1 MPPKLKKKPSSTVNL
16 KRTSNKK
23 QNQAATNSTSKKE
36 YNCDDAKKRN
46 EKISLE
52 SSRSASSELQGN
64 LLRVYTMKLLA
75 SKRYFALTFENN
87 FAVAD
92 CDDEGNLL
100 RSYCVIQVVNFFD
113 SEKNTSELAICSC
126 KSATQQKLRLK
137 ENKTEIFNETLANFT
152 QREEGL
158 YCIHSKGF
166 KEIRKS
172 INCSNYEQE
181 KDLSDS
187 EDNEADEV
195 IVDQLQMKAPILTRF
210 ISHFRVIPTDTRAVL
225 LEFIET
231 IAAPL
236 TTVQLPE
243 PAAIHLDDNYQ
254 DSKLDVFLSL
264 NQVYGLP
271 KFKSDSLF
279 HRENGKDTEDSCR
292 KKTKGHPSL
301 SPGIFT
307 VYCPHQICYGFSV
320 MRDHESPRVPFNIFC
335 TRFSC
340 PPKTIVY
347 DNACKLHQFC
357 LNRDPHFFKNTVFVV
372 DRFHWKGHIGCS
384 KGYNLNEYNAA
395 LEVNCLNSQVN
406 EQENAGRKRL
416 SGMLA
421 YMTLDNFI
429 FHVSLFYGVKN
440 MSRLDLV

>member
-1 MPPKLKKKPSSTVNL
+1 MPPKLKKKPSSTINL

-87 FAVAD
+87 FTVAD

-126 KSATQQKLRLK
+126 KSATQQKLWLK
-137 ENKTEIFNETLANFT
+137 ETKTEIFNETLANFT
-152 QREEGL
+152 QSKDGL
-158 YCIHSKGF
+158 YCIHSKGL

-195 IVDQLQMKAPILTRF
+195 IVDQLRAEPLLVAVFLDGECAIISKVTRQLTLKMFLNVLVVILTNT
-210 ISHFRVIPTDTRAVL
+210 SVSTSQDTFTGLWIIR
-225 LEFIET
+225 
-231 IAAPL
+231 
-236 TTVQLPE
+236 
-243 PAAIHLDDNYQ
+243 YQ
-254 DSKLDVFLSL
+254 
-264 NQVYGLP
+264 Y
-271 KFKSDSLF
+271 
-279 HRENGKDTEDSCR
+279 
-292 KKTKGHPSL
+292 KT
-301 SPGIFT
+301 
-307 VYCPHQICYGFSV
+307 
-320 MRDHESPRVPFNIFC
+320 
-335 TRFSC
+335 
-340 PPKTIVY
+340 
-347 DNACKLHQFC
+347 
-357 LNRDPHFFKNTVFVV
+357 
-372 DRFHWKGHIGCS
+372 
-384 KGYNLNEYNAA
+384 
-395 LEVNCLNSQVN
+395 
-406 EQENAGRKRL
+406 
-416 SGMLA
+416 
-421 YMTLDNFI
+421 
-429 FHVSLFYGVKN
+429 
-440 MSRLDLV
+440 